1 MISLLLIL
9 LPILTGSLL
18 LLLKGKGSIW
28 LALISAM
35 AELGITIYA
44 LLNFDPLGGF
54 QYVWDYAWI
63 PDLGMA
69 WSFGVDGVS
78 MVMLLLTNI
87 LIPLIILSQI
97 GRKIENHHA
106 LVGLALIMQGALIGV
121 FTAMDTIVFYVFWEL
136 ALIPVYFIAGLW
148 GGQERIKAT
157 LKFFIYT
164 LFGSLLMLAAFV
176 FLLGSDI
183 IINQLD
189 GISLIL
195 SHKVEMFI
203 FWGIFMAFAIKIP
216 IFPFL

>member
-9 LPILTGSLL
+9 LPILTGGLL
-18 LLLKGKGSIW
+18 LLLKGKSTIW
-28 LALISAM
+28 LAFLSAL

-54 QYVWDYAWI
+54 QYVWDYWWI

-69 WSFGVDGVS
+69 WSFGVDGIS
-78 MVMLLLTNI
+78 MVLLILTNL

-97 GRKIENHHA
+97 NRKIESHHA

-121 FTAMDTIVFYVFWEL
+121 FTAMDVTVFYVFWEL

-148 GGQERIKAT
+148 GGQDRIKAT

-176 FLLGSDI
+176 FLLGNSHS
-183 IINQLD
+183 INQLD
-189 GISLIL
+189 S
-195 SHKVEMFI
+195 
-203 FWGIFMAFAIKIP
+203 
-216 IFPFL
+216 